1 MVKYICEMWHITL
14 KEYQKILAFTRVSQ
28 VPDQG
33 FTMLVQEKI
42 YLEVNNQNICLKKTA
57 QLYFLYRALAVNFH
71 NTQFSVC

>member
-1 MVKYICEMWHITL
+1 MVKYICEMWEITL

-42 YLEVNNQNICLKKTA
+42 YLEVNNQYICLKKTA